1 MAINPQK
8 LLPPSQEKGGSLA
21 KVSSSNLSLNIST
34 KKIDTE
40 KLIGSKDGEN
50 KLEIILKKI
59 ITIDALLKSSLSEDK
74 KNENKKRKEKE
85 NADFKKEEQ
94 KLEAPKETKKF
105 NLPSLSVPGMGFLDR
120 IKRFIFFTALGW
132 LFTKFQ
138 DQLPKLLGIVKIIG
152 GVYNVA
158 ENIFKF
164 LLETFVNFIDR
175 GYKVYDKTREIV
187 KSIGGEK
194 AEKEFD
200 NLSGKLN
207 EYINYVLIGG
217 MALTGAI
224 KGFNSQS
231 KKVVAKVTEEATKKA
246 AGAAARTAGKVSSG
260 AAGKVGGKLAVRQL
274 LRLAKGP
281 LTKLPIIGGL
291 IEFGLS
297 AALGDPLGKAAF
309 RGVGTVLLGA
319 VGSVILPGFGTFV
332 GGWAGAELAAK
343 LYEVLFENKK
353 PTASVQK
360 KAGGGPVT
368 RGGVSINRP
377 IGRTSAT
384 QQNSRKKKKLIAQPS
399 KPGKNVGGEKKI
411 KKLYPNSGDPLS
423 VTEWLNLTDAN
434 GDPIGGTY
442 EDYKNRKEK
451 EKNKPNPYKALT
463 DTSKILKKGGE
474 AGILMAAGV
483 DLAMGQELD
492 TNFSNAFSKD
502 TLLKSKV
509 NEVIQN
515 IKKELS
521 KKIMGGGREA
531 STEMPDGG
539 GVGDATNAGKVFN
552 AFVAEG
558 FTTNQ
563 AAGVVGNLMQESG
576 GGTKNLDPTA
586 HNEIRNGHY
595 GIAQW
600 DKVNR
605 WPAVSAYIRSIG
617 KDPNSID
624 GQIAGLIWELKTKEK
639 KAYAALKKAT
649 SAEQAAIV
657 WLKEFERSGEVAGQ
671 SGFDNRILNASRI
684 SKEFATTGFNGT
696 VDSSNPIL
704 SKLGSSKAKLENAG
718 DGRCT
723 TSVIDTMKANGV
735 ATPGVTGGD
744 PVNPRGLIVQLMTKY
759 GWKSLPIGSAVKL
772 SNTYGTVT
780 AHQMSHSQYEN
791 AVNNGKVPSGALV
804 FQTQHNSWD
813 KDAKGSSGFD
823 SAIAQNGGK
832 NLWNGRMHGTAIYRS
847 VQKVIVLVPGGSI
860 RQTPV
865 PTTTKPGQPPSL
877 TSQDK
882 IEIQRGTTR
891 TFSQLS
897 EQSKQQPT
905 SKEEPNW
912 LQRLLGLGGNKPQP
926 TRLIPPPREFLGF
939 DGKMYTANFGTNEIT
954 DEKGNLI
961 EISNKKYTRIREDL
975 KNAIQGRRNM
985 GLQGGGLIGQPNRR
999 NVSSL
1004 SSYPSYDSGGGMMLA
1019 IQPIIIEKPVPIP
1032 SGGNKTI
1039 MFPVLVG
1046 VNNSNRASLS
1056 RG

>member
-1 MAINPQK
+1 
-8 LLPPSQEKGGSLA
+8 
-21 KVSSSNLSLNIST
+21 LSLNVST
-34 KKIDTE
+34 KKIDTK
-40 KLIGSKDGEN
+40 KLIGSKDDE
-50 KLEIILKKI
+50 KEFEDIKKTLI
-59 ITIDALLKSSLSEDK
+59 NIDSLLKSLLSEDK
-74 KNENKKRKEKE
+74 KKQSKKRKEKE
-85 NADFKKEEQ
+85 NADFQKEEQ
-94 KLEAPKETKKF
+94 KLEAPKESKKF

-138 DQLPKLLGIVKIIG
+138 DQLPKLLGIVKVIG
-152 GVYNVA
+152 GIYNVA

-175 GYKVYDKTREIV
+175 GYKIYDKTREIV
-187 KSIGGEK
+187 KGIGGEK

-231 KKVVAKVTEEATKKA
+231 KKVAEKVTANATKA
-246 AGAAARTAGKVSSG
+246 AARTTEGVAARTAGKVASG
-260 AAGKVGGKLAVRQL
+260 TVEKVGGKIAVRQL
-274 LRLAKGP
+274 LRVAKGP
-281 LTKLPIIGGL
+281 LTKFPVVGGL

-319 VGSVILPGFGTFV
+319 VGSLILPGFGTFAL
-332 GGWAGAELAAK
+332 GWVGAELAAK

-353 PTASVQK
+353 PTGPKKPIQK
-360 KAGGGPVT
+360 KASGGPVT

-377 IGRTSAT
+377 IGRTSGT
-384 QQNSRKKKKLIAQPS
+384 QQRKRKKLIPQPT

-411 KKLYPNSGDPLS
+411 KKLYQNPDDILSVTDWMNATDAAGDPLAG
-423 VTEWLNLTDAN
+423 DAQS
-434 GDPIGGTY
+434 
-442 EDYKNRKEK
+442 YKKEK
-451 EKNKPNPYKALT
+451 EKNRGKRPNPYKALT
-463 DTSKILKKGGE
+463 NTAKILKEGGE

-483 DLAMGQELD
+483 DLAMGQDLGN
-492 TNFSNAFSKD
+492 NFSNSFSKD

-521 KKIMGGGREA
+521 KKVMGGGNG
-531 STEMPDGG
+531 SPTEMPGSGG
-539 GVGDATNAGKVFN
+539 GVGDTTNAGKVFN

-586 HNEIRNGHY
+586 HNEIGNGHY

-600 DKVNR
+600 DKKDR
-605 WPAVSAYIRSIG
+605 WPDVSSHIRSIG

-624 GQIAGLIWELKTKEK
+624 GQIAGLIWELKAKEK

-649 SAEQAAIV
+649 SAEQSAIV

-671 SGFDNRILNASRI
+671 SGFDNRVLNASRI
-684 SKEFATTGFNGT
+684 SKEFALSGFNGSI
-696 VDSSNPIL
+696 DSSNPIL
-704 SKLGSSKAKLENAG
+704 SKLGSPKATLVRDPSPRGGN
-718 DGRCT
+718 CT
-723 TSVIDTMKANGV
+723 TAVLQTMQANGV
-735 ATPGVTGGD
+735 PNPSGTGGD

-780 AHQMSHSQYEN
+780 AYQMSHSQYEN
-791 AVNNGKVPSGALV
+791 TVNNGKVPSGALV
-804 FQTQHNSWD
+804 FQTMYNSWD
-813 KDAKGSSGFD
+813 KDASQSHGFD
-823 SAIAQNGGK
+823 SAIAINGGK
-832 NLWNGRMHGTAIYRS
+832 NLWNGSKHGTAIYGT

-860 RQTPV
+860 KQSPTPTTNTQTP
-865 PTTTKPGQPPSL
+865 PGQEIKPGQGQPPSPSSPSKPRQSPEK
-877 TSQDK
+877 T
-882 IEIQRGTTR
+882 G
-891 TFSQLS
+891 SQLS
-897 EQSKQQPT
+897 DELNKLNKPQPT
-905 SKEEPNW
+905 SKKEPNW
-912 LQRLLGLGGNKPQP
+912 LQRLFGLGGNKPESSKP
-926 TRLIPPPREFLGF
+926 RSGSKPPLAFLASN
-939 DGKMYTANFGTNEIT
+939 GKMYTANFDTNTIT
-954 DEKGNLI
+954 DEKRNIVEVSGG
-961 EISNKKYTRIREDL
+961 
-975 KNAIQGRRNM
+975 KNAWILKDLDNAMQARK
-985 GLQGGGLIGQPNRR
+985 LQGGGLIEGPNRR
-999 NVSSL
+999 NYSSL
-1004 SSYPSYDSGGGMMLA
+1004 SSYPSYDTGGGMMLA
-1019 IQPIIIEKPVPIP
+1019 IQPIIIEKPVPVS

-1046 VNNSNRASLS
+1046 VNNSNMSSLN